1 MTPGRAG
8 RDDRDLDL
16 VVIGDVNP
24 DILVPDAEPRFGQEE
39 ILVERIELTIGGSAG
54 IMAAAAARLGLRTA
68 IVGVVGRDAFGRFML
83 DELAGRGVDVSACRT
98 DPSRPTGAT
107 VILARPTDRAILT
120 AQGTIADLV
129 LEDVPLELLAH
140 TRHVHVASLFL
151 QPAILAGLGALAERV
166 QRAGAT
172 LSVDPN
178 WDPSGVWDGGLR
190 AALPAI
196 DVFLPNAA
204 EAGRITG
211 EADVAVAA
219 RLLRGDGPRP
229 IVAVKRGVDGALV
242 IGEDGTPI
250 RIPGLPADPVDST
263 GAGDAFDAGFLLAW
277 LDGRSL
283 RDAAALGA
291 ACGALSTRA
300 LGGTPGQPTRDEAE
314 AAVAA
319 WTAA

>member
-1 MTPGRAG
+1 MRPGGAG
-8 RDDRDLDL
+8 AGDRDLDL

-39 ILVERIELTIGGSAG
+39 VLVERIELTVGGSAG

-68 IVGVVGRDAFGRFML
+68 MVGVVGRDAFGRFML

-129 LEDVPLELLAH
+129 LDDVPAELLGRA
-140 TRHVHVASLFL
+140 RHVHVASLFL
-151 QPAILAGLGALAERV
+151 QPAILAGLGSLADRV
-166 QRAGAT
+166 HQAGAS

-178 WDPSGVWDGGLR
+178 WDPTGGWDGGLR

-204 EAGRITG
+204 EARRITG
-211 EADVAVAA
+211 VDDVAAAA
-219 RLLRGDGPRP
+219 RVLRGAGPRP
-229 IVAVKRGVDGALV
+229 IVAVKCGADGALV
-242 IGEDGTPI
+242 VGEDGRPTEI
-250 RIPGLPADPVDST
+250 AGLPVEPVDAT
-263 GAGDAFDAGFLLAW
+263 GAGDAFDAGFIAGWLAARAS
-277 LDGRSL
+277 GRPL
-283 RDAAALGA
+283 ADALHRATLSGHRTAARHLGA
-291 ACGALSTRA
+291 PRMELPAG
-300 LGGTPGQPTRDEAE
+300 
-314 AAVAA
+314 
-319 WTAA
+319 